1 MLFPPFVRI
10 RTLDSRVRG
19 NDIFAFP
26 GNRPRSLDSR
36 VRGNDTKRHPSRW
49 TRPGSVHYNAC
60 MLRHCARLAPAK
72 AGVMWCLGVG
82 CLALA
87 LVMLHAF
94 VPQRARDVARAQTD
108 APARDGLDALATEPG
123 ESSGLNVRLSQ
134 RAIHPPKSLVKEVVD
149 LPHVQA
155 ARARIAPSPKSAILE
170 DDHHTRVLVLSML
183 EDGRLQAQVLA
194 DLDFAQ
200 HVPFVT
206 ACAEYRGCAYDR
218 RSITGGLG
226 CVAICIQQ
234 ALDPSRE
241 P

>member
-1 MLFPPFVRI
+1 
-10 RTLDSRVRG
+10 
-19 NDIFAFP
+19 
-26 GNRPRSLDSR
+26 
-36 VRGNDTKRHPSRW
+36 
-49 TRPGSVHYNAC
+49 

-87 LVMLHAF
+87 LVMLYTF
-94 VPQRARDVARAQTD
+94 VPQRVRDVARAQTD
-108 APARDGLDALATEPG
+108 APARDGLDLTSLTRSSHQPPATSADPLAVPGRTPASPFDIVSTMPSASCSPCATAQRRLDALATEPG
-123 ESSGLNVRLSQ
+123 ESSGLNIRLSQ
-134 RAIHPPKSLVKEVVD
+134 RAIHPPKPLVKEVVD

-170 DDHHTRVLVLSML
+170 DDHHTRVLILSML

-206 ACAEYRGCAYDR
+206 ACAEHRGCAYDR
-218 RSITGGLG
+218 GPITGGLG

>member
-1 MLFPPFVRI
+1 MP
-10 RTLDSRVRG
+10 
-19 NDIFAFP
+19 
-26 GNRPRSLDSR
+26 
-36 VRGNDTKRHPSRW
+36 
-49 TRPGSVHYNAC
+49 
-60 MLRHCARLAPAK
+60 RHCTRLVPAK

-108 APARDGLDALATEPG
+108 APARDGLDLT
-123 ESSGLNVRLSQ
+123 SLNVRLSQ
-134 RAIHPPKSLVKEVVD
+134 RAIHPPKPLVKEVVE
-149 LPHVQA
+149 LPHIQA

-170 DDHHTRVLVLSML
+170 DDHHTRVLILSIL

-194 DLDFAQ
+194 DLDFAR
-200 HVPFVT
+200 HVPFVA
-206 ACAEYRGCAYDR
+206 ACADNRGCAYDR
-218 RSITGGLG
+218 RPITGGLG

>member
-1 MLFPPFVRI
+1 MP
-10 RTLDSRVRG
+10 
-19 NDIFAFP
+19 
-26 GNRPRSLDSR
+26 
-36 VRGNDTKRHPSRW
+36 
-49 TRPGSVHYNAC
+49 
-60 MLRHCARLAPAK
+60 RHCARLAPAK

-108 APARDGLDALATEPG
+108 APARDGLDLTSSTRSSHQPPATSADPLAVPGRTPASPFDIVSTMPSASCSPCATAQRRLDALATKPG
-123 ESSGLNVRLSQ
+123 ENSGLNIRLSQ
-134 RAIHPPKSLVKEVVD
+134 RAIHPPKPLVKEVVE
-149 LPHVQA
+149 LPHIQA

-170 DDHHTRVLVLSML
+170 DDHHTRVLILSML

-200 HVPFVT
+200 HVPFVA
-206 ACAEYRGCAYDR
+206 ACADNRGCAYDR
-218 RSITGGLG
+218 RPITGGLG